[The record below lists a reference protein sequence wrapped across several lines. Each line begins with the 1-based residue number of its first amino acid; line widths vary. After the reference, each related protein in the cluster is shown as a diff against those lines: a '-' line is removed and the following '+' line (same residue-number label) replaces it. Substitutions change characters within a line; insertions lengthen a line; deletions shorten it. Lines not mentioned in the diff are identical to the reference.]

1 MANIHTAVN
10 EAIAIAKNNK
20 HGYSQKNRNGKPDY
34 DCSSLIIHCLDVAGF
49 PMSYYGATYTG
60 NMRKALIKCGFK
72 NVRSEINI
80 KTGAGL
86 KAGDILLN
94 ERYHTAIMVSS
105 TMVVAA
111 HDNYDGKT
119 GDSSGKEID
128 IYKYRNYSKGWEY
141 VFRYEKNIKTDD
153 ANIYN
158 VASDCILGKYGN
170 GIDRIK
176 NLRAQGYDTEKVQT
190 AVNRIIR
197 YFTVAKDV
205 IDGKYGNGETRTTL
219 LRKKGYHPE
228 DVQKIVNNIL
238 AGNIPNNL
246 L

>member
-1 MANIHTAVN
+1 MANIQTAVN

-34 DCSSLIIHCLDVAGF
+34 DCSSLVIHCLDVAGF

-72 NVRSEINI
+72 NVRTEVNI
-80 KTGAGL
+80 ETGAGL

-94 ERYHTAIMVSS
+94 ETYHTAIMVSA
-105 TMVVAA
+105 TMAVAA

-128 IYKYRNYSKGWEY
+128 IYKYRNYSKGWAY
-141 VFRYEKNIKTDD
+141 VFRYAKHTTTDD
-153 ANIYN
+153 ANIYKI
-158 VASDCILGKYGN
+158 ASECILGKYGN
-170 GIDRIK
+170 GIDRVK
-176 NLRAQGYDTEKVQT
+176 NLRAQGYNPENVQA
-190 AVNRIIR
+190 AVNRIFK
-197 YFTVAKDV
+197 YFSVAKYV
-205 IDGKYGNGETRTTL
+205 IDGKYGNGDTRKVL
-219 LRKKGYHPE
+219 LRKKGYNPD
-228 DVQKIVNNIL
+228 DVQIIVNNIL
-238 AGNIPNNL
+238 NGNISNNL

>member
-1 MANIHTAVN
+1 MASIQTAVN

-34 DCSSLIIHCLDVAGF
+34 DCSSLVIHCLDAAGF

-80 KTGAGL
+80 STGAGL

-94 ERYHTAIMVSS
+94 EDYHTAIMVSS

-128 IYKYRNYSKGWEY
+128 IYRYRNYSKGWVY
-141 VFRYEKNIKTDD
+141 VFRYEKHTKTDD
-153 ANIYN
+153 TNIYK

-176 NLRAQGYDTEKVQT
+176 NLRAHGYSPENVQA
-190 AVNRIIR
+190 AVNRIIK

-205 IDGKYGNGETRTTL
+205 INGKYGNGETRTVL

-238 AGNIPNNL
+238 AGNIPSNL